1 MKNMKKFITL
11 CGFLILGSIACGD
24 ADVVKAEAINEQTTD
39 TSGYTITIPSDVDI
53 DKDSGK
59 GSFAVTGKVKAQ
71 STIDISIQSKNGYK
85 LKDKSGEL
93 PYNIDKKSFSIDN
106 SRSASDISLNEEFNI
121 VSKTNTKVSGY
132 YTDSLTFGITG
143 KKYEYE
149 LDVNGNLDE
158 NGCGDGAL
166 AKFGRF
172 DVYIDGKLVKKDAD
186 DFCQCIPYGS
196 TWELKNIRGLDGYRY
211 EESLKIPTKGVI
223 GENIEDITGK
233 YRTTRVNLKFYT
245 NKLTINY
252 HADGAQTWNNF
263 QKIIQ
268 DVSNKDIAYSET
280 KKYGDTFD
288 SQDGLVNVN
297 RLTKKGYTAV
307 ANTWTIKKLENKKVM
322 DNIGL
327 TKSQDVAEYCGV
339 LDKFKKNDV
348 TVDLYPIWEPLL
360 NTITY
365 DANGG
370 TLSTTKTQQF
380 YTGAPYKAPEN
391 SKSFSGT
398 STDDCEDLG
407 YYNYAFGNKL
417 TISTKIRFNSSDD
430 TLPQKLQEFFCNYE
444 WGGFGLGLGE
454 DARPYFS
461 VFRENKDDYDILHS
475 KTIIKPKE
483 TYWITGVYD
492 GPNNTMS
499 IYINGEKTNTIQLS
513 ATDNPNIKV
522 SPLGLSLGGNP
533 IVGDHYS
540 NLTKGDIWK
549 CGLWQNALS
558 DEEVM
563 KMYKTDT
570 LTEGSFISRD
580 YSAPKKIY
588 YLFDGWYTQ
597 PTGGNK
603 ITTGTI
609 INSSMTL
616 YAHYKPILS
625 FINYDSNEGTGVMQS
640 ETILS
645 SDKAILSKN
654 IFTKDGYT
662 FKGWIVSREYKSN
675 VEYLYVNP
683 NGGGGWFEK
692 GKQPSGWNELYL
704 FSDQEAIYLTS
715 AYDGLILT
723 FHAQWEKV
731 YSAGTVLNIEGSNY
745 IVMSQTDDDTYLVID
760 GESLGNIQ
768 YQPNVN
774 SDGNYKVGTYETPDD
789 KRPDGQNSNTYEGS
803 YIDNYL
809 ENTWYKQLPEKLQK
823 AIQVTDIKQ
832 ASYRNIASNPKWKWF
847 DPNGGSNNN
856 WYYNEGTTENP
867 KWVRY
872 DKANY
877 PEDEQGAY
885 PLNCWKQ
892 SEKSYNNTT
901 YNTISRHVF
910 LPSVEEV
917 SNLVDLNNAN
927 KVYDFLKGTN
937 NSLYHMWF
945 RDSNSSSPCNAMT
958 LTCDGR
964 SVDSGSVTFT
974 WVGVRPAFVIDLS
987 KIDYTVTG
995 SVNYK

>member
-1 MKNMKKFITL
+1 MKKFITL

-24 ADVVKAEAINEQTTD
+24 VDIVKAEAINNQTTD

-71 STIDISIQSKNGYK
+71 STIDVSIQSKNGYK
-85 LKDKSGEL
+85 LKDKNEEL
-93 PYNIDKKSFSIDN
+93 PYSIDKKSFSIDN
-106 SRSASDISLNEEFNI
+106 SRSASDIPLNEEFNI

-132 YTDSLTFGITG
+132 YTDSLTFDITD

-158 NGCGDGAL
+158 NGFGDGAL

-172 DVYIDGKLVKKDAD
+172 DVYIDGKLYRKDAD
-186 DFCQCIPYGS
+186 DFCNVLPYGS
-196 TWELKNIRGLDGYRY
+196 TWELKNIHGLDGYRY

-263 QKIIQ
+263 QNIIQ

-327 TKSQDVAEYCGV
+327 AKSQDVAEYCGV
-339 LDKFKKNDV
+339 LDSFKKNDV

-380 YTGAPYKAPEN
+380 YTGTPYKAPEN
-391 SKSFSGT
+391 SKSFSCT

-461 VFRENKDDYDILHS
+461 VFRENKDDYDILRS
-475 KTIIKPKE
+475 KTKIKPNE

-570 LTEGSFISRD
+570 LAEGSFISRD
-580 YSAPKKIY
+580 YSAPKKTY

-645 SDKAILSKN
+645 TDKTNLSKN
-654 IFTKDGYT
+654 IFTKDGYA
-662 FKGWIVSREYKSN
+662 FKGWLASRKYKSN

-692 GKQPSGWNELYL
+692 GAQPSGWSKLYL
-704 FSDQEAIYLTS
+704 LSDEEPIYLIS
-715 AYDGLILT
+715 AYDGLTLT
-723 FHAQWEKV
+723 FHAQWEKA

-789 KRPDGQNSNTYEGS
+789 KRPDGQYSNTYEGS

-809 ENTWYKQLPEKLQK
+809 ENTWYKQLPDKLQK

-832 ASYRNIASNPKWKWF
+832 ASYMDFASNPKWKYF
-847 DPNGGSNNN
+847 DPNGGSSND

-867 KWVRY
+867 KWVVY
-872 DKANY
+872 YKVNF
-877 PEDEQGAY
+877 PEDAQGAH
-885 PLNCWKQ
+885 PLNCWKY
-892 SEKSYNNTT
+892 SEKGYNNTT
-901 YNTISRHVF
+901 YNAISRHVF

-945 RDSNSSSPCNAMT
+945 RDGYTGSPRSAMY
-958 LTCDGR
+958 LSYSFR
-964 SVDSGSVTFT
+964 SMNKDLITDAGI
-974 WVGVRPAFVIDLS
+974 GARPAFVINLS
-987 KIDYTVTG
+987 KVNYIVTG